1 MGCAPSV
8 ADNQSQLGGDV
19 ASSGAVAHIHKDTDD
34 CMQGSAD
41 HTMSGDENS
50 RELLVINGKVSCSYR
65 LLHYTP
71 CQLVGLP
78 QSCRIRASLVVGK
91 LPGSH
96 SFFMLLLI
104 ELLQRK
110 SRICMD
116 ASQIDDAFSIYTPS

>member
-19 ASSGAVAHIHKDTDD
+19 ACSVAVAHIHKDTDD
-34 CMQGSAD
+34 CMPGSAD

-78 QSCRIRASLVVGK
+78 QN
-91 LPGSH
+91 
-96 SFFMLLLI
+96 
-104 ELLQRK
+104 
-110 SRICMD
+110 
-116 ASQIDDAFSIYTPS
+116 